1 MTWNDRLWWQP
12 KNEWSWRLH
21 ISSVPTVTKKFFYRR
36 LTARRAIT
44 TWPSMNF
51 VDNTIGRPWRNLSSP
66 IVKFGTELQRE
77 IFLLLEILEIPY
89 STLKGSFRTKTS
101 LIRSVISIRHRLV
114 TDRQTDRHTTTAYTA
129 LVYRAARWRVFCMTL
144 SFTRK
149 HDVIYKTGSTWHIA
163 MPPGEYRATATG
175 IARSHENF

>member
-1 MTWNDRLWWQP
+1 MTWNDRHWWPP
-12 KNEWSWRLH
+12 KNEESGRLH
-21 ISSVPTVTKKFFYRR
+21 ISSVPTVTKKLFYRR

-66 IVKFGTELQRE
+66 SVKFGTELQRE

-129 LVYRAARWRVFCMTL
+129 LVYRAARWRFFL
-144 SFTRK
+144 YDF
-149 HDVIYKTGSTWHIA
+149 VIYAKTRRHLQNWKYMTYCNA
-163 MPPGEYRATATG
+163 
-175 IARSHENF
+175 ARGVPSNGNGHC

>member
-66 IVKFGTELQRE
+66 SVKFGTELQRE
-77 IFLLLEILEIPY
+77 ISLLLEILEITY

-129 LVYRAARWRVFCMTL
+129 LVYRAARWRVFYD
-144 SFTRK
+144 F
-149 HDVIYKTGSTWHIA
+149 VIYVKTRRHPLNWKYMTYCNA
-163 MPPGEYRATATG
+163 
-175 IARSHENF
+175 ARGVPSNGNGHC